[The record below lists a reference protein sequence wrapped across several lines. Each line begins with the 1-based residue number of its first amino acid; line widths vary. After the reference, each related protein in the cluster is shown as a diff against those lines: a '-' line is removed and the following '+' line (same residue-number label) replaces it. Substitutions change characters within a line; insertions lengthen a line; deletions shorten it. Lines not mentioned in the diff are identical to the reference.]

1 MIKLDERLN
10 AAASEITPC
19 KVVADIGSD
28 HGKIAVYA
36 ALNGLAEKVIAS
48 DISAK
53 SAQKSQ
59 LLAQA
64 ESVEI
69 SVRVGDGVS
78 TLGINE
84 YDTVVIAGMG
94 GIEIADILS
103 RAVTKFNKYILIP
116 HTKADIL
123 RRYLASDG
131 IEPVSDRKI
140 KCKGKFYDVITARA
154 GEYCPSDRE
163 IYFGKGGGEYY
174 AEFIKCEMAR
184 LNELYFKTDEKK
196 RTDIALRIDW
206 LNELA
211 QDNALN
217 GELC

>member
-1 MIKLDERLN
+1 MIKLDERLS
-10 AAASEITPC
+10 AAANEITPC

-36 ALNGLAEKVIAS
+36 ALNGLAESIIAS

-64 ESVEI
+64 EKVNI

-78 TLGINE
+78 TLSSNE

-103 RAVTKFNKYILIP
+103 RALKKFNKYILIP
-116 HTKADIL
+116 HTKADVL
-123 RRYLASDG
+123 RRYMASDG

-140 KCKGKFYDVITARA
+140 ICKGRFYDVITARA
-154 GEYCPSDRE
+154 GKYCPSERE
-163 IYFGKGGGEYY
+163 IYYGKGGGDYY
-174 AEFIKCEMAR
+174 AEFKRCEMAR
-184 LNELYFKTDEKK
+184 LNELYVKADEKK
-196 RTDIALRIDW
+196 RVDLALRIDW
-206 LNELA
+206 LNE
-211 QDNALN
+211 
-217 GELC
+217 